1 LGFFGLVRR
10 TRGCDGLRARER
22 ARLRVRGRGWLR
34 KREARHVGESV
45 VGVLQERVL
54 ARAVF
59 DVPGG
64 LGLAGS
70 ADLWRVRLGLPVRT
84 LCLLAPFDLSPWEM
98 TVFSVWV
105 REGVTGR
112 GPD

>member
-1 LGFFGLVRR
+1 
-10 TRGCDGLRARER
+10 
-22 ARLRVRGRGWLR
+22 
-34 KREARHVGESV
+34 

-84 LCLLAPFDLSPWEM
+84 LCLLAGFPFSIFLRGRRRCSP
-98 TVFSVWV
+98 F
-105 REGVTGR
+105 G
-112 GPD
+112 